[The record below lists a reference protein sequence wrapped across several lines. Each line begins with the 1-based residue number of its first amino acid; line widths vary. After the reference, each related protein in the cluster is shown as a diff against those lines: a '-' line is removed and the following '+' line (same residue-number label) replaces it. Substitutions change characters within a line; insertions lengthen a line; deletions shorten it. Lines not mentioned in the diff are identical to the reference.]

1 MPGSTGRSCGLV
13 VSGSISFFFESL
25 FIFSACKAH
34 EEKTANYSGTYDRQ
48 ESLAVVGLGLLCQV
62 ILSSE

>member
-1 MPGSTGRSCGLV
+1 VPGSTGRSCGSV
-13 VSGSISFFFESL
+13 FSGSISVFFEPL
-25 FIFSACKAH
+25 FVFSAREAH
-34 EEKTANYSGTYDRQ
+34 EEKTTDYSGKYDRQ